1 MQTGAQ
7 CVPFARRADCTSMCE
22 SLESTAE
29 EEAEEEEEL
38 EEGALEDW
46 EVG

>member
-1 MQTGAQ
+1 
-7 CVPFARRADCTSMCE
+7 MCE